1 MNVLSLFDGM
11 SCGQIALNSLNIPY
25 DNYYASEIDKYAI
38 KVTQHNY
45 PKTIQLGDVTQIKA
59 ENLPK
64 IDLLFGG
71 SPCQSFSNAGSRS
84 GFEGSSGLFWEFVRV
99 LNEVK
104 PTYFLFENV
113 LMRKEWEDIISK
125 NLKVQPTEICS
136 SLFSAQQRKRLY
148 WTNINYS
155 IMFPSS
161 KDVIADVLGINVV
174 NKRRNRILME
184 KVNTKVKI
192 RKHLIDKNEFIEYL
206 RSHKNKTIN
215 DISSYCDAPKTMV
228 EHWFRRDDS
237 FSIPLPE
244 YWYKL
249 KECLE
254 IKDDKYDKQITEF
267 EIKDSAFDMANRVYH
282 IDGKHPTLTTLTGGW
297 QRATITNGKDYFYL
311 TPEHS
316 EILQN
321 VPLGYTNVVSDRQR
335 FKMLG
340 NGWTVN
346 VIAHILKGL
355 VTKYDTWWG

>member
-25 DNYYASEIDKYAI
+25 ENYYASEIDKYAI
-38 KVTQHNY
+38 QVTQYNY
-45 PKTIQLGDVTQIKA
+45 PNTIQLGDVTQIKS

-71 SPCQSFSNAGSRS
+71 SPCQSFSIAGSRS

-113 LMRKEWEDIISK
+113 VMIEEWKYIISK
-125 NLKVQPTEICS
+125 HLKIQPIEICS

-155 IMFPSS
+155 TIFPNS
-161 KDVIADVLGINVV
+161 KDVIADVLGINII
-174 NKRRNRILME
+174 NKRQNKILM
-184 KVNTKVKI
+184 KKINTKVKI
-192 RKHLIDKNEFIEYL
+192 RKYIINKIEFIEFL
-206 RSHKNKTIN
+206 RTHKNKTIN
-215 DISSYCDAPKTMV
+215 EIASFCNAPKTMV
-228 EHWFRRDDS
+228 EHWFRTDDS

-249 KECLE
+249 KECLNITE
-254 IKDDKYDKQITEF
+254 NKYDKVVTEF
-267 EIKDSAFDMANRVYH
+267 EIKDSAFDMSNRVYH
-282 IDGKHPTLTTLTGGW
+282 IDGKHPTLTTLTGTE
-297 QRATITNGKDYFYL
+297 RRPTITNGKDYFYL
-311 TPEHS
+311 TPEHF

-321 VPLGYTNVVSDRQR
+321 VPPGYTNIVTDKQR

-340 NGWTVN
+340 NGWTIN
-346 VIAHILKGL
+346 VIKHILKGL
-355 VTKYDTWWG
+355 IIKYDGWWD